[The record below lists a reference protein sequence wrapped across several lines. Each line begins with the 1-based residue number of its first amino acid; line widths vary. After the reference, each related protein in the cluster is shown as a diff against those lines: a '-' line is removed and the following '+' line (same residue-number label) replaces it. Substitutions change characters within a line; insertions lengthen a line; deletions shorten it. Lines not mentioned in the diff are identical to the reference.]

1 MKIDLVMAALLFFVA
16 YIPSCWVIY
25 RSGDLKSTPVNAIT
39 AGIFIGAALFHM
51 LPEAMIQIH
60 QLTSNDFLWT
70 IIICL
75 LTMQSMNL
83 WSRLL
88 KTPHQLAI
96 SASLSS
102 IFIVIML
109 GVHSLCEG
117 MTLGFTT
124 ALNAFLAVFIA
135 IIFHKSAASFALTS
149 HLLRHQYSR
158 ISTHSIMLIF
168 SLLSPLGII
177 IGATSITIFSTRV
190 DAWLAGVFL
199 SIAAGTFVYIALYEY
214 IIPLMHGPVV
224 NRKSYLLF
232 CALGIILMGLLAL
245 IV

>member
-1 MKIDLVMAALLFFVA
+1 MKIDLVMAALLFLVA

-25 RSGDLKSTPVNAIT
+25 CSGDLKSTRVNAIT

-51 LPEAMIQIH
+51 LPEAMIQTH
-60 QLTSNDFLWT
+60 QLTSNNFLWIF
-70 IIICL
+70 IIFL
-75 LTMQSMNL
+75 LAIQVMNL

-88 KTPHQLAI
+88 KTPNQIAV

-109 GVHSLCEG
+109 GVHSICEG

-177 IGATSITIFSTRV
+177 IGATSMTIFSTRA
-190 DAWLAGVFL
+190 DAWLTGAFL

-214 IIPLMHGPVV
+214 IIPSVNAPVMS
-224 NRKSYLLF
+224 RKSYLLF
-232 CALGIILMGLLAL
+232 CALGIILMGLLGL
-245 IV
+245 VV